1 MEELMLPSLA
11 LSGTAASASAVRKS
25 RTASWTSC
33 GANGKKGKVS
43 WLLVEG
49 PGILRLNNRNP
60 PLSPPCYGMFD
71 AKIDPQKMGFLIAGL
86 LKIAKP
92 RLEIFNGDGFGIE
105 KNKF

>member
-1 MEELMLPSLA
+1 M
-11 LSGTAASASAVRKS
+11 
-25 RTASWTSC
+25 
-33 GANGKKGKVS
+33 
-43 WLLVEG
+43 EG

-105 KNKF
+105 KTSSSTCTDTWIITTRAWKKKIHVRHEQLNLKRNLMPWVLQP

>member
-1 MEELMLPSLA
+1 
-11 LSGTAASASAVRKS
+11 
-25 RTASWTSC
+25 
-33 GANGKKGKVS
+33 
-43 WLLVEG
+43 
-49 PGILRLNNRNP
+49 
-60 PLSPPCYGMFD
+60 MFD